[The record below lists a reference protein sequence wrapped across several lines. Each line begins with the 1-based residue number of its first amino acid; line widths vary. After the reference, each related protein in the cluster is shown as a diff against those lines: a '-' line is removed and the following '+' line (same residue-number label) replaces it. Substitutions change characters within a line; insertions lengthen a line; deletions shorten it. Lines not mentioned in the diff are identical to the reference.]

1 MLYTR
6 NGTFMISKSNQLQT
20 VEGYTLRNTRDQGK
34 PIVVDPAQAI
44 DIDKDGV
51 VRQGGTELGK
61 IEIVNVDD
69 AQTELKKQGTSY
81 YALSS
86 TAATP
91 KPVTA
96 TDVVQGS
103 LEMSNVPAS
112 EQGVRLVSIM
122 RQFEMLQRAMVVG
135 TNMDKQ
141 AIQEVAKVT

>member
-1 MLYTR
+1 
-6 NGTFMISKSNQLQT
+6 
-20 VEGYTLRNTRDQGK
+20 
-34 PIVVDPAQAI
+34 
-44 DIDKDGV
+44 
-51 VRQGGTELGK
+51 
-61 IEIVNVDD
+61 
-69 AQTELKKQGTSY
+69 
-81 YALSS
+81 
-86 TAATP
+86 
-91 KPVTA
+91 VTA